1 MPERLPERS
10 PIGRPRGGRKEE
22 KGVKIFFV
30 CSLAG
35 DAARNGHF
43 YGFRKRRK
51 VRRNVRSNRIKI
63 NAKQCEKSALKTIEN
78 KKKKPPKC
86 KHLSGSGGEGEI

>member
-1 MPERLPERS
+1 MHERLPERS
-10 PIGRPRGGRKEE
+10 PIGCPRGGRKEE
-22 KGVKIFFV
+22 KGVKAFFV

-63 NAKQCEKSALKTIEN
+63 NAKQREKSTLKT
-78 KKKKPPKC
+78 KRKKPPKC
-86 KHLSGSGGEGEI
+86 KHLSGSVKTRQ